1 MKFVHLTPQPS
12 IARVKQNGIRFGSG
26 RRGRGVY
33 AVPLM
38 FFEQVSRI
46 DDTVMPAQPRS
57 STTLWRWLA
66 TSKRRHS
73 HVAAIIFQT
82 TAAHWPANLY
92 IELKAE
98 TGTDWLTNID
108 PKSVTVADAD
118 LQWVRHVHSQGW
130 AADLQLSIHNT
141 SGMGKVMQL
150 IQSCGHTTLDRR
162 DESIEIVFP
171 SAVAPNL
178 IERITPLYRTNKQ
191 FKLDRKHQQKA
202 DRQANI
208 LEF

>member
-38 FFEQVSRI
+38 FLEQVSHI
-46 DDTVMPAQPRS
+46 NSDTVMPAQPRS

-92 IELKAE
+92 IELRAE

-108 PKSVTVADAD
+108 PRSVTVANDD
-118 LQWVRHVHSQGW
+118 LQWVRDAHSQGW
-130 AADLQLSIHNT
+130 AADLQLLIHNT
-141 SGMGKVMQL
+141 SGLGKVLQM

-191 FKLDRKHQQKA
+191 FKLARKRHQKA
-202 DRQANI
+202 D
-208 LEF
+208 